1 MRIRKTTSRPP
12 VGKSSSSSSSN
23 SEARSAL
30 AFDFLAMIPPELLQR
45 LRTQGPQPKSYGP
58 DDIVVPDPGCLLPKS
73 AERCARFRLTSDHR
87 EITVRPSDVPI
98 LLGHRIMDWEPDGN
112 GGWREGGG
120 RLSPKVKMIDW
131 PVIAIGKWGLED
143 EERARRAEAAWE
155 RNQAANRQRA
165 KAEGRSAWWDGMR
178 EATPDDDGNGVVC
191 VGDIVQS
198 RGKRHLRR
206 LWKVVYVQ
214 AVSGSETGKRCQLVG
229 RRVSWKTGEVQPGRA
244 HPIMVD
250 VVRLVPRT
258 SEQDK
263 EMAQ

>member
-1 MRIRKTTSRPP
+1 MRIRKTTSHPP
-12 VGKSSSSSSSN
+12 VGKSPSFSSSN

-30 AFDFLAMIPPELLQR
+30 AFYFLAMIPPELLQR

-87 EITVRPSDVPI
+87 EITVRPSEVPI
-98 LLGHRIMDWEPDGN
+98 LFGHRIMDWEPDGK

-131 PVIAIGKWGLED
+131 PVIAIGKWGPED

-155 RNQAANRQRA
+155 RNRTANKQQKQARA
-165 KAEGRSAWWDGMR
+165 GERLSWWDGMR
-178 EATPDDDGNGVVC
+178 EATPDDEPSGGIMAGGMTIVG

-206 LWKVVYVQ
+206 LWKVVQVDDGQ
-214 AVSGSETGKRCQLVG
+214 GRLVG
-229 RRVSWKTGEVQPGRA
+229 RRVSWKTGEVQPGHA
-244 HPIMVD
+244 HPITVD

-258 SEQDK
+258 ETNNA
-263 EMAQ
+263 E